1 MFLTIE
7 KFCISRIVPK
17 WITARMTYF
26 ITLQVK
32 LNFSLFNPYPEVP
45 IFLKRKLYT
54 TNIHSSVTKVFEMG

>member
-1 MFLTIE
+1 
-7 KFCISRIVPK
+7 
-17 WITARMTYF
+17 MTYF